1 MSSFPKYSLRG
12 LEGRKMMGIDE
23 CLVIVE
29 GESDVRVYRRFIDD
43 RSRILPVEDI
53 AGTRSNN
60 RGAIVSM
67 SEDYPQ
73 HSFIVDEDMISLSEG
88 EFNAPLP
95 QNLATTW
102 KLNDIESWAFRAMER
117 GEDLPSIGLNDED
130 VRLALHIS
138 RAFGILRII
147 TKRMWD
153 EGGESRWRIDFNR
166 SKELLIKHST
176 RLDINSNIV
185 EMVVKT
191 QSRDTVS
198 SKRWQKKF
206 RSLESEFSS
215 FENLPIIAGHDLSFF
230 LYYISSK
237 RKKQNPTMMGYR
249 DFERLL
255 INKSL
260 NQKNREFWGELMQGK
275 IGIILG
281 FRK

>member
-53 AGTRSNN
+53 ANTRSNN
-60 RGAIVSM
+60 RGAIVSL

-73 HSFIVDEDMISLSEG
+73 HSFIVDEDLISLSEG
-88 EFNAPLP
+88 KGNIPLP

-102 KLNDIESWAFRAMER
+102 ELNDIESWAFRAMEK
-117 GEDLPSIGLNDED
+117 GEGLPSIGLNEED

-166 SKELLIKHST
+166 SKEMLIKHST
-176 RLDINSNIV
+176 RLGINSNIV
-185 EMVVKT
+185 EIVVKT

-206 RSLESEFSS
+206 RSLESEFSL
-215 FENLPIIAGHDLSFF
+215 FENLPMIAGHDLSFF

-237 RKKQNPTMMGYR
+237 RNQQNPTMIGYR

-260 NQKNREFWGELMQGK
+260 NLKNREFWGELMQGK

>member
-1 MSSFPKYSLRG
+1 MGRFPKYSLRG

-29 GESDVRVYRRFIDD
+29 GESDVRVYSRFIDD
-43 RSRILPVEDI
+43 RSRILAVEDI

-73 HSFIVDEDMISLSEG
+73 HSFIVDEDMISLSER

-102 KLNDIESWAFRAMER
+102 ELNDIESWAFRAMER
-117 GEDLPSIGLNDED
+117 GEELYSIGLNDED
-130 VRLALHIS
+130 VLLALQIS
-138 RAFGILRII
+138 KSFGILRII

-153 EGGESRWRIDFNR
+153 EERGSRWKIDFNR
-166 SKELLIKHST
+166 SKELLVKHST

-185 EMVVKT
+185 EMVVNT

-198 SKRWQKKF
+198 PKRWLKKF

-215 FENLPIIAGHDLSFF
+215 FENLPIIAGHPGSV
-230 LYYISSK
+230 
-237 RKKQNPTMMGYR
+237 
-249 DFERLL
+249 
-255 INKSL
+255 
-260 NQKNREFWGELMQGK
+260 
-275 IGIILG
+275 
-281 FRK
+281 

>member
-53 AGTRSNN
+53 ANTRSNN
-60 RGAIVSM
+60 RGAIVSL

-73 HSFIVDEDMISLSEG
+73 HSFIVDEDLISLSEG
-88 EFNAPLP
+88 KANIPLP

-102 KLNDIESWAFRAMER
+102 ELNDIESWAFRAMEK
-117 GEDLPSIGLNDED
+117 GEGLPSIGLNEED

-166 SKELLIKHST
+166 SKEMLIKHST
-176 RLDINSNIV
+176 RLGINSNIV
-185 EMVVKT
+185 EIVVKT

-206 RSLESEFSS
+206 RSLESEFSL
-215 FENLPIIAGHDLSFF
+215 FENLPMIAGHDLSFF

-237 RKKQNPTMMGYR
+237 RNQQNPTMIGYR

-260 NQKNREFWGELMQGK
+260 NLKNREFWGELMQGK

>member
-53 AGTRSNN
+53 ANTRSNN
-60 RGAIVSM
+60 RGAIVSL

-73 HSFIVDEDMISLSEG
+73 HSFIVDEDLISLSEG
-88 EFNAPLP
+88 KANIPLP

-102 KLNDIESWAFRAMER
+102 ELNDIESWAFRAMEK
-117 GEDLPSIGLNDED
+117 GEGLPSIGLNEED

-166 SKELLIKHST
+166 SKEMLIKHST
-176 RLDINSNIV
+176 RLGINSNIV
-185 EMVVKT
+185 EIVVKT

-206 RSLESEFSS
+206 RSLESEFSL
-215 FENLPIIAGHDLSFF
+215 FENLPMIAGHDLSFF

-237 RKKQNPTMMGYR
+237 RNQQNPTMIGYR

-260 NQKNREFWGELMQGK
+260 NLKNRESWGELMQGK
-275 IGIILG
+275 VGGILG